1 MGMMNE
7 KYNAPNSPCCG
18 RPMHYASQPKCNYNN
33 CCLSE
38 YNYTMPAC
46 IRNKQPDCMAKAVI
60 PSITVDTVD
69 GITNLANCFVH
80 VTSTNTTY
88 YIDDKHRPM
97 IIWTG
102 SVEADVP
109 EDITTDEEFIAFVKT
124 FNLHSQYLYA
134 RHYSNDT
141 NSYGIM
147 AIYFD
152 KNGKPYWAGEYYE
165 ITEEPLI

>member
-1 MGMMNE
+1 MMNK
-7 KYNAPNSPCCG
+7 KYNAPNSACCG
-18 RPMHYASQPKCNYNN
+18 RPFQYAQEKKCNYND

-38 YNYTMPAC
+38 YKYTMPAC
-46 IRNKQPDCMAKAVI
+46 IRNKQPDCTAKAVI
-60 PSITVDTVD
+60 PATTVDTVD

-97 IIWTG
+97 ITWAG
-102 SVEADVP
+102 PVEADVP
-109 EDITTDEEFIAFVKT
+109 EDVTTDEEFMAFVKT

-134 RHYSNDT
+134 RYYSNDT
-141 NSYGIM
+141 SSYGIM

-152 KNGKPYWAGEYYE
+152 KNGTPYWAGEYYE
-165 ITEEPLI
+165 MTEGPVI